1 MIVVTGG
8 AGFIGSN
15 IVRALNEQ
23 GDEEILVVDD
33 LSDASKIIN
42 LSDLRTTDY
51 MDCTTFEREIIEQ
64 GLPAKTTAIFHQGA
78 CSDTMA
84 TDGREVM
91 QTNFTFSKNLLKICM
106 EAQIPLIYASSAAV
120 YGRNGPFAVG
130 VENEAPLN
138 VYAYSKYLFDQLVRS
153 RLSACRSQVVGLR
166 YFNVYGPR
174 ETHKGRMAS
183 VVYRLFQQLES
194 RGAIRLFEGTDG
206 FPDGEQRR
214 DFVSV
219 KDVASV
225 NLYMLNHPE
234 ASGIINVG
242 TGRSRSFND
251 VALAVINACR
261 AGRGESKWTLQDA
274 QQSET
279 IDYFPLPAELSG
291 KYQSFTEA
299 SLQEL
304 RGLGYSNEMTSLEV
318 GVQHY
323 VHHLQGNAEA

>member
-15 IVRALNEQ
+15 IVRALNER
-23 GDEEILVVDD
+23 GKEEILVVDD
-33 LSDASKIIN
+33 LSDSSKVVN
-42 LSDLRTTDY
+42 LSDLRTADY
-51 MDCTTFEREIIEQ
+51 ADRITFEREIIRH

-91 QTNFTFSKNLLKICM
+91 ESNFTFSKNLLEVCI

-120 YGRNGPFAVG
+120 YGRDGPFAVD
-130 VENEAPLN
+130 VKNETPLN

-153 RLSACRSQVVGLR
+153 CLGACQSQVVGLR

-183 VVYRLFQQLES
+183 VVYQLFQQFTSQES
-194 RGAIRLFEGTDG
+194 IRLFEGTGG
-206 FPDGEQRR
+206 FSDGEQRR

-219 KDVASV
+219 KDVALV
-225 NLYMLNHPE
+225 NLYMLDHPE

-242 TGRSRSFND
+242 AGCSRSFND
-251 VALAVINACR
+251 VALAVINTCR
-261 AGRGESKWTLQDA
+261 AGCGKPELSLQDA
-274 QQSET
+274 QQSEA
-279 IDYFPLPAELSG
+279 ISYFPLPTELDG

-299 SLQEL
+299 DLQEL
-304 RGLGYSNEMTSLEV
+304 RALGYSDEMTSLEV
-318 GVQHY
+318 GVRLY
-323 VHHLQGNAEA
+323 VQHLQGKSKA

>member
-23 GDEEILVVDD
+23 GREEILVVDD
-33 LSDASKIIN
+33 LSDASKVVN

-51 MDCTTFEREIIEQ
+51 VDRTTFQREIVDH

-91 QTNFTFSKNLLKICM
+91 QTNFTFSKNLLEVCI

-120 YGRNGPFAVG
+120 YGRDGPFAVG
-130 VENEAPLN
+130 VKNETPLN

-174 ETHKGRMAS
+174 EAHKGRMAS
-183 VVYRLFQQLES
+183 VVYQLFQQFQS
-194 RGAIRLFEGTDG
+194 QGTIRLFEGTGG

-219 KDVASV
+219 KDVALV
-225 NLYMLNHPE
+225 NLYMLDHPE

-242 TGRSRSFND
+242 TGCSRSFND
-251 VALAVINACR
+251 VALAVINTCR
-261 AGRGESKWTLQDA
+261 AGRGEPEWSLQDA
-274 QQSET
+274 QQSEA
-279 IDYFPLPAELSG
+279 IVYFPLPAELNG

-299 SLQEL
+299 DLQEL
-304 RGLGYSNEMTSLEV
+304 RALGYADEMTSLEA
-318 GVQHY
+318 GVRHY
-323 VHHLQGNAEA
+323 VHHLQGNAKA

>member
-23 GDEEILVVDD
+23 GREEILVVDD
-33 LSDASKIIN
+33 LSDSSKVVN
-42 LSDLRTTDY
+42 LSDLQTTDY
-51 MDCTTFEREIIEQ
+51 ADRTTFQRDIITH
-64 GLPAKTTAIFHQGA
+64 GLPAKTTAILHQGA

-91 QTNFTFSKNLLKICM
+91 QTNFTFSKILLEICM

-120 YGRNGPFAVG
+120 YGREGPFAVG
-130 VENEAPLN
+130 VKNETPLN
-138 VYAYSKYLFDQLVRS
+138 VYAYSKSLFDKLVRG
-153 RLSACRSQVVGLR
+153 RLSTCRSQVVGLR

-174 ETHKGRMAS
+174 ETHKGGMAS
-183 VVYRLFQQLES
+183 IVYQLFQQFKSL
-194 RGAIRLFEGTDG
+194 GAVRLFEGTGG

-225 NLYMLNHPE
+225 NLYMLDHPE
-234 ASGIINVG
+234 ASGIVNVG
-242 TGRSRSFND
+242 TGCSRSFND
-251 VALAVINACR
+251 VALAVINTCR
-261 AGRGESKWTLQDA
+261 TGCGESEWTLQDA
-274 QQSET
+274 QKSKA
-279 IDYFPLPAELSG
+279 IVYFPLPAELNG

-299 SLQEL
+299 DLQEL
-304 RGLGYSNEMTSLEV
+304 RTLGYADEMTGLET
-318 GVQHY
+318 GVRHY
-323 VHHLQGNAEA
+323 VHYLQGAKA